1 MSIVQLD
8 KVIFV
13 GLTEDRERLL
23 QDLQELGC
31 LHIEPFAAESES
43 QAIAGPSAGVR
54 EALQF
59 LRDYPQRRRQ
69 SRDTARFD
77 AIEVEA
83 KVLDVRRRLQ
93 MLSDERDFLIKRI
106 QDMRPWGDFEFPPLP
121 EMGGLR
127 FWFYVIPHRDM
138 VLIRDLALP
147 HEIVKKDNRY
157 CYLVVISENE
167 PEGMPVNRT
176 HIGNRPRHEL
186 EARLEEVELAI
197 EDVQAERAYLT
208 RWYNLLRENI
218 ATLEDKAAL
227 DAAQHQ
233 TYSRTGMFALQGWAP
248 HARLEELQSYAR
260 RHGLHANVQE
270 VQASDSPPTYLDN
283 PPWLAAGE
291 NLVNFYMT
299 PGYRAWDP
307 SQIVFFSFALFFA
320 MILADAGYALL
331 LGIALLFFW
340 RKMGASPGGRRFR
353 PLCLVIV
360 IFSLLYGMLIGS
372 YFGVTPPKGS
382 LLASLHVLDMS
393 NTNLMMA
400 ISVFIGCVHVILGAA
415 MDAAR
420 RKNLVEG
427 LESVGW
433 ACIVAGGLAFLL
445 ATAFA
450 PNVLKPLSM
459 GLAGTGA
466 LLVLLFAAPFD
477 KPLSRLSKG
486 LLGLTKLSGAFG
498 DVLSYLRLFALGLA
512 SGSLAAEFNNMG
524 MGISDA
530 MPGVGII
537 FSFLV
542 LFLGHAVN
550 LLLGLASAVI
560 HGLRLNV
567 IEFFNWGLKEE
578 GSLFK
583 PFRRTER

>member
-8 KVIFV
+8 RVTFV
-13 GLTEDRERLL
+13 GMTEDRERLL

-31 LHIEPFAAESES
+31 LHIEPFAAESDS
-43 QAIAGPSAGVR
+43 QTAVDTSAGGR

-59 LRDYPQRRRQ
+59 LRDYPQQRRQ
-69 SRDTARFD
+69 SRDTKRFN
-77 AIEVEA
+77 ALEVERQ
-83 KVLDVRRRLQ
+83 VLDVRQRLQ

-106 QDMRPWGDFEFPPLP
+106 QDLRPWGDFEFPPLP

-127 FWFYVIPHRDM
+127 LWFYMIPHRDM
-138 VLIRDLALP
+138 ALIRDLALP

-157 CYLVVISENE
+157 RYVVVISENE

-176 HIGNRPRHEL
+176 HIGSRPRHEL

-208 RWYNLLRENI
+208 RWYSLLRDNV
-218 ATLEDKAAL
+218 ATLKDKSAL
-227 DAAQHQ
+227 DSAQNQ
-233 TYSRTGMFALQGWAP
+233 TFNRAGMFALRGWAP
-248 HARLEELQSYAR
+248 HARLEELQSYAH
-260 RHGLHANVQE
+260 RHGLHIDAQE
-270 VQASDSPPTYLDN
+270 VQPDDNPPTYLDN

-291 NLVNFYMT
+291 DLVNFYMT

-307 SQIVFFSFALFFA
+307 SQIVFVSFALFFG

-331 LGIALLFFW
+331 LGIVLLFFW

-353 PLCLVIV
+353 PLCLAIV

-372 YFGVTPPKGS
+372 YFGVTPPKDS

-393 NTNLMMA
+393 DTNLMMA
-400 ISVFIGCVHVILGAA
+400 ISVFIGCIHVILGAA
-415 MDAAR
+415 LDAAR
-420 RKNLVEG
+420 HKNLVEG
-427 LESVGW
+427 LGSIGW

-445 ATAFA
+445 STAFA
-450 PNVLKPLSM
+450 PSILKPLSVI
-459 GLAGTGA
+459 LAGIGV
-466 LLVLLFAAPFD
+466 LLVLLFSAPFE

-512 SGSLAAEFNNMG
+512 SGSLAAEFNNMA

-530 MPGVGII
+530 MPGVGI
-537 FSFLV
+537 FFAFLV
-542 LFLGHAVN
+542 LLLGHAVN